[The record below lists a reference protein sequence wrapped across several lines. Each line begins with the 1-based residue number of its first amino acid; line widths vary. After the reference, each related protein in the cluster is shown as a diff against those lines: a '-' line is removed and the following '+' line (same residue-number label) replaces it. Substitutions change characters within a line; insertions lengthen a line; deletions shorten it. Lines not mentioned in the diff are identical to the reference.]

1 MSTKKYI
8 SIREFCRGHSLEE
21 DFLFRLREF
30 ELIQIVEGRQGPS
43 FPKEELDRIERLV
56 RLYRD
61 LDINPQGLQAIDH
74 LLDRLETMQQEI
86 HYLRRK
92 LSRWE

>member
-1 MSTKKYI
+1 MGTKKYI
-8 SIREFCRGHSLEE
+8 SIREFCQGHSLEE
-21 DFLFRLREF
+21 DFLFRLQEY
-30 ELIQIVEGRQGPS
+30 ELIQIVEAQQGPA
-43 FPKEELDRIERLV
+43 FPQDELDRIERMV

-74 LLDRLETMQQEI
+74 LLERMDTMQQEI

-92 LSRWE
+92 LGRWE